1 MIVEWS
7 ISATQDARRVY
18 NFLADM
24 HPQVADVVMGDI
36 FRFITLLKEQPRL
49 GRVLG
54 RYQNRDVRSSIV
66 GRYEVRYERVSNKII
81 ILRIWHV
88 REYRE

>member
-7 ISATQDARRVY
+7 VSATQDAKRVY
-18 NFLADM
+18 EFIANMNPNA
-24 HPQVADVVMGDI
+24 ANVVMGDI
-36 FRFITLLKEQPRL
+36 FRFVTLLREQPRL

-66 GRYEVRYERVSNKII
+66 GRYEVRYEIVSNKII